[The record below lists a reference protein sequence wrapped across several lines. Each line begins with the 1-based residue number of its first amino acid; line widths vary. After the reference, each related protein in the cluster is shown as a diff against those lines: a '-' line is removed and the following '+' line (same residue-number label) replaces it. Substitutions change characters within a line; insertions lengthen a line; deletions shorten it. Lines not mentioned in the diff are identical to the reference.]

1 MGIGSLSS
9 SNNQSSNSNS
19 TTINESDRRL
29 SLDFQ
34 YIDQNKFIKKE
45 NRIRFRPTDT
55 ICDIANS
62 FLALDEQD
70 EISPDKIA
78 LVSVSLG
85 GRCCEVP
92 KQNVR
97 MTLHKLGI
105 KSGSLLCFEPLKVG
119 NRCKL
124 SQLIL
129 FSPNYNETENYE
141 WDERLTTV
149 NILLDDV
156 IHIFSLDW
164 VKRDFIQI
172 CTFSN
177 ENLNRSDKL
186 GKKLS
191 DLGLSSYSSIFV
203 TITKLDFSYDNKQD
217 EYLRVQSNAHGEI
230 SFYASLTDTLIEL
243 KSQILRRFPPCY
255 CVHVE
260 FSDAKDVTLL
270 EKDLKRKLEY
280 LLVKSNTI
288 INVTVT
294 EDLQTKTAATIN
306 QETESLPLPSA
317 NTESIDRSVTDFNIK
332 YGSKIYTKVIDMQSN
347 IPATIR
353 NQINLSA
360 RSLSTCQTDLKPLGL
375 ENLGN
380 TCFMNSALQCLIHI
394 AALTEFFLD
403 GFQQVH
409 TSADHADAY
418 NPFDSCGEMT
428 GAYAELIWNMRR
440 TDRRDLDYNR
450 SFKPTRMKETIGYF
464 SPSFATSDQQ
474 DAQEFITFL
483 LDAIH
488 EELKEKNK
496 ANRNTIVQKLFFGTL
511 QSKVTCLKCNHV
523 KSTTNY
529 ISFLPISLN
538 HQQRRFLVNFV
549 TKDGTQERT
558 MINVNRDGRVGD
570 LVQQF
575 LEFYHLSHLFNRII
589 VIGGLSEG
597 QLQFDTLLKQLSEDE
612 VTLIEHDDYIIR
624 MESNRFDAEINKL
637 RLEEC
642 LQGFISL
649 EELDDLWFCQEKTC
663 EQSTTATKQL
673 RFNSLPRVAII
684 QLKRF
689 SYSNGLRRK
698 LDTFV
703 DYPTD
708 ELDLSD
714 LLSSSNKEK
723 AIYDLIAVSNHIG
736 SISSGHYTAYARQEP
751 NVDEWY
757 EFDDAYVSK
766 IHSTCKIVSKDAYLL
781 FYVKRTK

>member
-9 SNNQSSNSNS
+9 SNNQSSNSNG

>member
-9 SNNQSSNSNS
+9 SNNQSSNSNG

-191 DLGLSSYSSIFV
+191 DLGLSSYSLIFV

-575 LEFYHLSHLFNRII
+575 LEFHHLSHLFNRII

>member
-9 SNNQSSNSNS
+9 SNNQSSNSNG

-55 ICDIANS
+55 IRDIANN

-92 KQNVR
+92 KQNAR
-97 MTLHKLGI
+97 MTLHKLEI
-105 KSGSLLCFEPLKVG
+105 KSGSLLCFEPLKVV
-119 NRCKL
+119 NRYKL

-129 FSPNYNETENYE
+129 FSPNYDETKNYA
-141 WDERLTTV
+141 WDEKSTTV
-149 NILLDDV
+149 NILLDYV

-177 ENLNRSDKL
+177 ENLNRSDNL

-191 DLGLSSYSSIFV
+191 DFGLSSYSSIFV
-203 TITKLDFSYDNKQD
+203 TITKLDFSYDYNQD
-217 EYLRVQSNAHGEI
+217 AYLRVQSNAHGEI
-230 SFYASLTDTLIEL
+230 SFYASLSDTVIEL
-243 KSQILRRFPPCY
+243 KSQILRRFPSCY
-255 CVHVE
+255 CIHVE
-260 FSDAKDVTLL
+260 FNDAKYATLL
-270 EKDLKRKLEY
+270 EKDLKRKLKY

-306 QETESLPLPSA
+306 QETESLPLPST
-317 NTESIDRSVTDFNIK
+317 NTVVVDRSVTDFNIK
-332 YGSKIYTKVIDMQSN
+332 SGSTIYTTVIDMHSN
-347 IPATIR
+347 IPATLR
-353 NQINLSA
+353 NQVNLSA
-360 RSLSTCQTDLKPLGL
+360 RSSSTCQSDLKPLGL

-394 AALTEFFLD
+394 APLTQFFLD

-409 TSADHADAY
+409 TSADLVDVY

-440 TDRRDLDYNR
+440 TDRSTDLDYNR

-464 SPSFATSDQQ
+464 APSFATSDQQ

-496 ANRNTIVQKLFFGTL
+496 SNRNTIVQKLFFGTL

-558 MINVNRDGRVGD
+558 MINVNRDGRVED

-575 LEFYHLSHLFNRII
+575 LEFHHLSHLFNRII

-612 VTLIEHDDYIIR
+612 ITLIEQDDYIIR
-624 MESNRFDAEINKL
+624 MESNRFDAEINNL
-637 RLEEC
+637 RLQEC

-663 EQSTTATKQL
+663 QQSTTATKQL

-708 ELDLSD
+708 ELDLS
-714 LLSSSNKEK
+714 
-723 AIYDLIAVSNHIG
+723 
-736 SISSGHYTAYARQEP
+736 
-751 NVDEWY
+751 
-757 EFDDAYVSK
+757 
-766 IHSTCKIVSKDAYLL
+766 
-781 FYVKRTK
+781 